1 MSLFLEVKNL
11 SAEYNKNSA
20 LSGVS
25 FSIDEGDSLAVIGPN
40 GAGKTTLLKS
50 LLGSINYEGE
60 IIWHKKPRIGYVPQR
75 FDFDRTIPLTVM
87 EFFLLS
93 KSDKD
98 FWIPSKQALSE
109 INQAL
114 NHVNAHKLINR
125 RIGELSSG
133 EFQRVLI
140 AHAIFGNPNILF
152 FDEPTTGIDM
162 EGEITIYSLLKHLA
176 KELSLTLVLISHDL
190 NIVFE
195 YANKVVCLNKK
206 MLCSGSP
213 SHILTPEHL
222 SELYGGTVGFYKHD
236 HSHGDYKTGDHK
248 NHHDD
253 HHN

>member
-1 MSLFLEVKNL
+1 MSLFFEVKNL
-11 SAEYNKNSA
+11 SVKYDKNNA

-25 FSIDEGDSLAVIGPN
+25 FSVEEGDSLAVIGPN
-40 GAGKTTLLKS
+40 GAGKTTLLKA
-50 LLGSINYEGE
+50 LLGSIDYEGE
-60 IIWHKKPRIGYVPQR
+60 IIWHKKPKIGYVPQR
-75 FDFDRTIPLTVM
+75 FDFDKTIPLTVL
-87 EFFLLS
+87 ELFLLS
-93 KSDKD
+93 RSDKD
-98 FWIPSKQALSE
+98 FWFPSRRVLAE

-152 FDEPTTGIDM
+152 FDEPTTGIDV

-195 YANKVVCLNKK
+195 YSNKVVCLNKK
-206 MLCSGSP
+206 MLCVGSP
-213 SHILTPEHL
+213 AHTLTPEHL
-222 SELYGGTVGFYKHD
+222 VELYGGTVGFYKHD
-236 HSHGDYKTGDHK
+236 HG
-248 NHHDD
+248 NHHAVNFRDNHD
-253 HHN
+253 

>member
-1 MSLFLEVKNL
+1 MPLFLEVKNL
-11 SAEYNKNSA
+11 SAKYDKNSA
-20 LSGVS
+20 LNSVS
-25 FSIDEGDSLAVIGPN
+25 FSIEEGDSLAVIGPN

-50 LLGSINYEGE
+50 LLGSIDYEGE
-60 IIWHKKPRIGYVPQR
+60 IIWHKKPKIGYVPQR
-75 FDFDRTIPLTVM
+75 FDFDRTIPLTVL

-98 FWIPSKQALSE
+98 FWFPSRQAIAE
-109 INQAL
+109 ITQAL
-114 NHVNAHKLINR
+114 NHVNAYKLINR

-152 FDEPTTGIDM
+152 FDEPTTGIDI

-213 SHILTPEHL
+213 AHILTPEHL
-222 SELYGGTVGFYKHD
+222 SELYGGTVGFYRHD
-236 HSHGDYKTGDHK
+236 HSYNNQM
-248 NHHDD
+248 NHHNNEN
-253 HHN
+253 HN

>member
-1 MSLFLEVKNL
+1 MALFLEVKNL
-11 SAEYNKNSA
+11 SAKYNENNA
-20 LSGVS
+20 LKGVS
-25 FSIDEGDSLAVIGPN
+25 FSVDEGDSLAVIGPN

-50 LLGSINYEGE
+50 LLGSMDYEGE

-75 FDFDRTIPLTVM
+75 FDFDRTIPLTVK

-93 KSDKD
+93 RSDKD
-98 FWIPSKQALSE
+98 FWFPSQQALSE
-109 INQAL
+109 IGQAL
-114 NHVNAHKLINR
+114 NHVNAYKLIDR

-152 FDEPTTGIDM
+152 FDEPTTGIDI

-206 MLCSGSP
+206 MLCVGSP
-213 SHILTPEHL
+213 AHILTPEHL
-222 SELYGGTVGFYKHD
+222 AELYGGTVGFYKHD
-236 HSHGDYKTGDHK
+236 HEHG
-248 NHHDD
+248 NHHKEN
-253 HHN
+253 HN